1 MYTDTHCHFAEHEG
15 YDKDGAYARALD
27 NKVDLMI
34 DVAFDVASSFCAQ
47 EFAKDKEG
55 VYFLAGIHPDA
66 FEEVTE
72 ENLSLIKP
80 IFSNPKCV
88 GVGELGLDYHYGKD
102 KEGQKR
108 AFVRQMELADE
119 LKLPF
124 SVHSRDCTEDMIN
137 ILKGNKNLIANG
149 GIMHC
154 YSGSVETAKILLD
167 LGFYI
172 SFSGTLTFKNA
183 RALPEVC
190 SFFPLDRILT
200 ETDSPYLA
208 PVPFRGTV
216 NEPKN
221 VALVAQKIAE
231 IKGEQLELVCQTI
244 RKNTLELFK
253 KIQI

>member
-15 YDKDGAYARALD
+15 YDSDGAYARALE

-34 DVAFDVASSFCAQ
+34 DVAFDVASSFATQ
-47 EFAKDKEG
+47 KFASGKDG

-72 ENLSLIKP
+72 ENIALIKP
-80 IFSNPKCV
+80 IFSNPKCL
-88 GVGELGLDYHYGKD
+88 GVGEIGLDYHYGKD

-108 AFVRQMELADE
+108 AFERQILLADE

-137 ILKGNKNLIANG
+137 ILKANKQRINNG

-190 SFFPLDRILT
+190 SYLPLDRILS
-200 ETDSPYLA
+200 ETDSPYLS

-221 VALVAQKIAE
+221 VAFVAQKIAE
-231 IKGEQLELVCQTI
+231 IKEQAIDVVCSQI
-244 RKNTLELFK
+244 RQNTLDLFK
-253 KIQI
+253 KIK